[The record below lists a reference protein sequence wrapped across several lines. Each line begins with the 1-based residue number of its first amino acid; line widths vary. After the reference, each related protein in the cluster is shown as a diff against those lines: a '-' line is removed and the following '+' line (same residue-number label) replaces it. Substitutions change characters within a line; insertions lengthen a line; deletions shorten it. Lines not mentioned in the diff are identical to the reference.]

1 MLEDEHILCFAPDLW
16 SDIWRNRHHLLTV
29 FAERNKVLYVEP
41 RTYLR
46 ETVQKLLAG
55 RFPWRDIWRERVT
68 PVRPNLYVYH
78 NLPHAPISGRFP
90 LGELT
95 AGLRRSSLRHQMR
108 RLGMSQPILWL
119 CRPEMGDLIG
129 QWGEKLVLYH
139 VVDEYSAYEGVAN
152 PEEVRRRERELLQRA
167 DLVIT
172 TAPALYESKR
182 PFNRHTYLVP
192 NAVNYELFAEVIL
205 RDGPEPADLAG
216 LPRPRIGYVG
226 AVNAKLDLRYFSA
239 VADAY
244 PAASVVIVGPVNIPA
259 EDEELRR
266 LKAAPN
272 VRFLGRKPAE
282 QVPCYIKAMD
292 VCLLPYR
299 QNEWTRHISSLK
311 LYEYMACEKPIVASD
326 VPAAR
331 QFAELVYIVGTPAEA
346 VPAVGQALRGHPEE
360 IRRRQ
365 RRVAQENTWRR
376 RVEML
381 SDIIAGVLE
390 EKRRRAQ

>member
-1 MLEDEHILCFAPDLW
+1 MLEGESILCFAPDLW

-29 FAERNKVLYVEP
+29 FAERNRVLYVEP

-46 ETVQKLLAG
+46 ETIRDLLAG

-68 PVRPNLYVYH
+68 RVRPNLYVYH
-78 NLPHAPISGRFP
+78 NLPCAPISGRFP
-90 LGELT
+90 LRELT
-95 AGLRRSSLRHQMR
+95 AGLRRSSLRRQMR
-108 RLGMSQPILWL
+108 RLGMAEPILWL
-119 CRPEMGDLIG
+119 CRPEMSDLIG

-139 VVDEYSAYEGVAN
+139 VVDEYSAYEGVADR
-152 PEEVRRRERELLQRA
+152 EQARRREHELLRRA
-167 DLVIT
+167 DVVIT

-192 NAVNYELFAEVIL
+192 NAVNYDAFAQVMGT
-205 RDGPEPADLAG
+205 DAPAPADLSA
-216 LPRPRIGYVG
+216 LPPPRIGYVG
-226 AVNAKLDLRYFSA
+226 AVNAKLDLRYFCA
-239 VADAY
+239 IAGAY
-244 PAASVVIVGPVNIPA
+244 PAASVVIVGPVIIPA
-259 EDEELRR
+259 EDPELRWLR
-266 LKAAPN
+266 GMPN
-272 VRFLGRKPAE
+272 VHFLGQKPVE
-282 QVPCYIKAMD
+282 QVPHYIKGLD

-311 LYEYMACEKPIVASD
+311 LYEYMACEKPVVASD

-331 QFAELVYIVGTPAEA
+331 EFAELVYIIQEPAEA
-346 VPAVGQALRGHPEE
+346 VPAVGRALNGHPEE

-365 RRVAQENTWRR
+365 RQVAQQNTWRQR
-376 RVEML
+376 AEMI